1 MDLVVSFDEFTLQKW
16 MHEAVQ
22 LQTPFSLSFPP
33 WIKKAHL
40 EVAGNRRPVQEPTN
54 KHNMLHTAV
63 MKMGLFDVSFNVSV
77 IEENQKAKLQL
88 WQYSFPLIQTK

>member
-1 MDLVVSFDEFTLQKW
+1 

-40 EVAGNRRPVQEPTN
+40 EMAGNRRPVQESQQTN
-54 KHNMLHTAV
+54 TQTPAF

-77 IEENQKAKLQL
+77 IEENQKAKLMFLQL
-88 WQYSFPLIQTK
+88 